1 MPRRAWLEAL
11 CVPRIRAASWANKP
25 MQACLMVEEGAS
37 VPLQIEPEKI
47 PTFAFPE
54 AAARALGKVVVIG
67 CWRAT
72 AGMPQPM

>member
-1 MPRRAWLEAL
+1 
-11 CVPRIRAASWANKP
+11 